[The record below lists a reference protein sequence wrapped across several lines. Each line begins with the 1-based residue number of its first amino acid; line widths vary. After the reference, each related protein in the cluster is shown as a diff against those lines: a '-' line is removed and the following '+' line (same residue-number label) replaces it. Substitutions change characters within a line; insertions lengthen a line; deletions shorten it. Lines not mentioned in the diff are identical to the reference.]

1 MMAYDITIIGARLK
15 ACERPGIK
23 EARVLNG
30 TSPYALSFDARTDG
44 VEALGYLVS
53 NHVIRKALYD
63 EVQTLENVDI
73 FPDLAVT
80 AVATNADTY
89 LHRFVRWAGNEVT
102 PHRCRG
108 QPFFRNQAHGRHR
121 CFDV

>member
-63 EVQTLENVDI
+63 EVQTLQNVDI

-80 AVATNADTY
+80 AVATNADSAPIV
-89 LHRFVRWAGNEVT
+89 LSDGQEMKSRLIVVT
-102 PHRCRG
+102 APMQDRESMK
-108 QPFFRNQAHGRHR
+108 
-121 CFDV
+121 